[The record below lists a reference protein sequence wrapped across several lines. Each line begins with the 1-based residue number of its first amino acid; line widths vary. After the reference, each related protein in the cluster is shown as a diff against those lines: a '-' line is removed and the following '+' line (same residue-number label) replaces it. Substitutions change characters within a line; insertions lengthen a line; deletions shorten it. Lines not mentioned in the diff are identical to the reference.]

1 MTKIS
6 EVISGI
12 KARMVSEVDT
22 NTKVMVMDDIPAV
35 VEEAGVYIISPSFEQ
50 ISQTPYVGGQRF
62 VEYDVAI
69 YGVTHVIDK
78 DTDLTVGDNVLEA
91 LQIGEEIME
100 RCFPIDKRRI
110 GTAQIRSYS
119 VGSETWIPAGYLL
132 TAYQITLSFVDFVE

>member
-6 EVISGI
+6 EVITGI
-12 KARMVSEVDT
+12 KERMVSEVDA
-22 NTKVMVMDDIPAV
+22 NTKVMIMDDIPAV
-35 VEEAGVYIISPSFEQ
+35 VEEVGVYIITPSFEQ
-50 ISQTPYVGGQRF
+50 INQTPYIGGQRY
-62 VEYDVAI
+62 VEYDVTI

-78 DTDLTVGDNVLEA
+78 DTDLTVGENVIEA
-91 LQIGEEIME
+91 LHIGEEIME
-100 RCFPIDKRRI
+100 RCFAPGDRYI